1 MEINMTKEEIK
12 NYIYKLKREK
22 NQLKT
27 RLKEIKKIEKIIL
40 ISLLDNKLANDII
53 EEILK

>member
-1 MEINMTKEEIK
+1 MEFEEIK

-27 RLKEIKKIEKIIL
+27 RLKEIEKIEKIIL

>member
-1 MEINMTKEEIK
+1 MEFEEIK

-22 NQLKT
+22 HQLKE
-27 RLKEIKKIEKIIL
+27 RLKEIEKEEKIIL

>member
-1 MEINMTKEEIK
+1 MKKEEIK
-12 NYIYKLKREK
+12 NFIYKLKREK
-22 NQLKT
+22 HQLKI
-27 RLKEIKKIEKIIL
+27 RLKEIEKIEKIIL

>member
-1 MEINMTKEEIK
+1 MTKEEIK

-22 NQLKT
+22 RQLKI
-27 RLKEIKKIEKIIL
+27 RLKEIEKIEKIIL

>member
-1 MEINMTKEEIK
+1 MEFEEIK

-27 RLKEIKKIEKIIL
+27 RLKEIEKIEKIIL

-53 EEILK
+53 EEILR

>member
-1 MEINMTKEEIK
+1 MNKEEIK

-22 NQLKT
+22 RQLKI
-27 RLKEIKKIEKIIL
+27 RLKEIEKIEKIIL

>member
-1 MEINMTKEEIK
+1 MEFEEIK

-27 RLKEIKKIEKIIL
+27 RLKEIEKIEKIIL
-40 ISLLDNKLANDII
+40 ISLVDNKLANDII

>member
-1 MEINMTKEEIK
+1 MNKEEIK
-12 NYIYKLKREK
+12 NFIYKLKREK
-22 NQLKT
+22 HQLKI
-27 RLKEIKKIEKIIL
+27 RLKKIEKIEKIIL

>member
-1 MEINMTKEEIK
+1 MEFEEIK

-22 NQLKT
+22 HQLKT
-27 RLKEIKKIEKIIL
+27 RLKEIEKIEKIIL

-53 EEILK
+53 EDILK

>member
-1 MEINMTKEEIK
+1 MEFEEIK

-27 RLKEIKKIEKIIL
+27 RLKEIEKEEKIIL

>member
-1 MEINMTKEEIK
+1 MEFEEIK

-22 NQLKT
+22 HQLKI
-27 RLKEIKKIEKIIL
+27 RLKEIEKIEKIIL